1 MTGATEMRFPP
12 PPKRPPELHDEPEP
26 EYQTNRLGKI
36 YRAIG
41 TGIIVCFILLAVG
54 AFLGTIW
61 KDGTRDE
68 PLRAGMKLEKLK

>member
-1 MTGATEMRFPP
+1 MTVATEMRFTP

-26 EYQTNRLGKI
+26 EYQPHRMSDV
-36 YRAIG
+36 YRAVG
-41 TGIIVCFILLAVG
+41 MGIFVGFILLAVG

>member
-1 MTGATEMRFPP
+1 MTGATEVRFPP

-26 EYQTNRLGKI
+26 DFKTERLSDI

-41 TGIIVCFILLAVG
+41 MAIFVGVILLSVG
-54 AFLGTIW
+54 AFLSTLW
-61 KDGTRDE
+61 TNGTREE

>member
-1 MTGATEMRFPP
+1 MN

-26 EYQTNRLGKI
+26 DFKTEGLSDI

-41 TGIIVCFILLAVG
+41 MAIFVGVILLSVG
-54 AFLGTIW
+54 AFLSTLW
-61 KDGTRDE
+61 TNGTREE

>member
-1 MTGATEMRFPP
+1 MTGATEVRFPP

-26 EYQTNRLGKI
+26 EYQPHRMSDV
-36 YRAIG
+36 YRAVG
-41 TGIIVCFILLAVG
+41 MGIIVCFILLAIG

>member
-1 MTGATEMRFPP
+1 MTGATEVRHMN

-26 EYQTNRLGKI
+26 DFKTERLSDI

-41 TGIIVCFILLAVG
+41 MGIIVCFILLAIG